1 MCTKE
6 EEKRWCEPSGVGP
19 VVAAEGGRRVWAWGL
34 HSGVEEWRRLGGEKK
49 GRTKPLTECLPFI
62 EKERIQFWHM

>member
-19 VVAAEGGRRVWAWGL
+19 VVAAEGGRRVWAWGAA
-34 HSGVEEWRRLGGEKK
+34 LGGGRVEATGGRKK
-49 GRTKPLTECLPFI
+49 GAHKAAD
-62 EKERIQFWHM
+62 